1 MNTVCP
7 PSGPREPDGGRSPRC
22 NCSLAYALAGVTQ
35 HATLRHVGQAPV
47 FFPITPSTP
56 PPWPRPPPAN
66 RFGSWFSTGAAG
78 HCAGA
83 LGTGACTWKMRSVV
97 RVLSYEE
104 LEREGFN
111 NPSRPRGLAGAEA
124 NAKAFQ
130 DAWDSLDRFILAS
143 PMIEM

>member
-22 NCSLAYALAGVTQ
+22 NCSIAYALAGVTQ
-35 HATLRHVGQAPV
+35 HATLRHIGQAPV
-47 FFPITPSTP
+47 FYPLFPSKQ
-56 PPWPRPPPAN
+56 PPWSPPPPAN

-83 LGTGACTWKMRSVV
+83 LGTRGCTWKMRSVV
-97 RVLSYEE
+97 RVLYYVE
-104 LEREGFN
+104 LERAGFV
-111 NPSRPRGLAGAEA
+111 PGLRGLAGAEA